1 MCDMKLKEFKE
12 ELNKYPDDSDVLVYV
27 YDEGDVFLYAPEI
40 EGYQYSKRIIISPDY
55 DKCEE

>member
-1 MCDMKLKEFKE
+1 MKLKEFKE